1 MPNVI
6 SLHRRLDRL
15 DTNDGASI
23 AVAMEQAKRAHEAR
37 QVAWTAAGHLGAPPH
52 RSVPSMSPEAPHGD
66 KALWRMV
73 AEGRARAVQG
83 TSDTSPFTS
92 LASIYTLSNDALLA
106 AINAHPLYAGWAEY
120 DDKPDAAEVGRRIML
135 VA

>member
-37 QVAWTAAGHLGAPPH
+37 QATWTAAGHPGTPPNRPIALLSSNASH
-52 RSVPSMSPEAPHGD
+52 RD
-66 KALWRMV
+66 KGLWHMV
-73 AEGRARAVQG
+73 AEGRARVIHG
-83 TSDTSPFTS
+83 RLDGSPFAS
-92 LASIYTLSNDALLA
+92 LSSIYTMSDEALLA
-106 AINAHPLYAGWAEY
+106 AINGQPLYAGWPEY
-120 DDKPDAAEVGRRIML
+120 DNKPVTAQGDGATV
-135 VA
+135 